1 MPIPEWK
8 PLGKGLGDHITKG
21 ERPTRLY
28 LAAAGGLCTGLAAV
42 TLRTQWMGDPRMN
55 FWRITAVL
63 VILGAVGA
71 DVRETSAQKDTRTGT
86 EMLPS
91 CRAFLEGPEALK
103 NATQEENLRAGFCAG
118 YVIGMLTEETE
129 ACVPPIKASDAVR
142 TVIEHIEAH
151 SDQLNEPF
159 DDLVER
165 ALTTIWP
172 CKP

>member
-1 MPIPEWK
+1 
-8 PLGKGLGDHITKG
+8 
-21 ERPTRLY
+21 
-28 LAAAGGLCTGLAAV
+28 
-42 TLRTQWMGDPRMN
+42 MN
-55 FWRITAVL
+55 FRRIAAL
-63 VILGAVGA
+63 LAILGAVGA
-71 DVRETSAQKDTRTGT
+71 DMRETSAQKDTRTGT

-103 NATQEENLRAGFCAG
+103 NATQEENLRAGFCTG
-118 YVIGMLTEETE
+118 YIIGMLTEETE